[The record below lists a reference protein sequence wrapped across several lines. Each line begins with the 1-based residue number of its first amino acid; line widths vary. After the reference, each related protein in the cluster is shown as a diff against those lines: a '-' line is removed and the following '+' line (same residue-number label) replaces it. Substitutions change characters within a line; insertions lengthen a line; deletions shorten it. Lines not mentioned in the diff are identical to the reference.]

1 MPRLSREVVLWR
13 GLEPEE
19 RPKFIRL
26 VRRRLDL
33 TQAQAGV
40 LIGYSKS
47 YVSRLEYGDA
57 PLCRKAFMKVMRAY
71 QTYERT
77 PVLDESEEGRDVPI

>member
-1 MPRLSREVVLWR
+1 MPRLPREVVLWR
-13 GLEPEE
+13 GLEPGE
-19 RPKFIRL
+19 RPKLIRSF
-26 VRRRLDL
+26 RKRLDL

-71 QTYERT
+71 QAHERT
-77 PVLDESEEGRDVPI
+77 PAPDESEEAE